1 MRVVKPLK
9 MTVADQRILEVLREN
24 GGDLDEALTPVLKRR
39 IEIVVLAAQGWRNQD
54 IAAKVG
60 VEPSVIARW
69 RKVFQKRYEIAPFP
83 RWWSLYARVN
93 ALRPYF
99 ADSPRSGRPNK

>member
-9 MTVADQRILEVLREN
+9 MTDADQRILRVLLEN
-24 GGDLDEALTPVLKRR
+24 GGDLDEVLAPWLKRR

-60 VEPSVIARW
+60 VEPSVVARW
-69 RKVFQKRYEIAPFP
+69 RNVFQQRYGKAPFP
-83 RWWSLYARVN
+83 DRWSSARVN
-93 ALRPYF
+93 AVRPYF
-99 ADSPRSGRPNK
+99 ADSPRSGRPKK